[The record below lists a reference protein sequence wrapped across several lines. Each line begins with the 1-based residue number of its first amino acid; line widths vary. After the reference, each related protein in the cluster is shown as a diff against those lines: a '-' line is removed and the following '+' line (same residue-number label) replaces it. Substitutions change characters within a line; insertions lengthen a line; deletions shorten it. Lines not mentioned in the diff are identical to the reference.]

1 LVEGYNGKTTSKMT
15 LIRQGKTTE
24 KWLRPFGDRSVELHF
39 GFCFQQNAYGG
50 WGRGLRDTGRG
61 LQESPES
68 RVIADIARDRD
79 SKTSPRMNSDDT
91 DQESLRWSGMRSR
104 NLFVFLIE
112 AWGEGGV
119 ASPIQVLH
127 SRQRRPLF
135 QDDKVEARRFHAA
148 RTYSIAVAAV
158 IARDR
163 KSKTAVA
170 LSLPLLPTDFRSR
183 VKKALTGPF

>member
-1 LVEGYNGKTTSKMT
+1 MT
-15 LIRQGKTTE
+15 PIRRAKTTE
-24 KWLRPFGDRSVELHF
+24 KGFRPFGHRSVELHF

-50 WGRGLRDTGRG
+50 WGRGLKDTGRG

-112 AWGEGGV
+112 AWGWGCIAGIARHRAGSEKQNRGGIV
-119 ASPIQVLH
+119 ASTFTHRLPQ
-127 SRQRRPLF
+127 SSKKGP
-135 QDDKVEARRFHAA
+135 
-148 RTYSIAVAAV
+148 
-158 IARDR
+158 DR
-163 KSKTAVA
+163 AF
-170 LSLPLLPTDFRSR
+170 L
-183 VKKALTGPF
+183 G